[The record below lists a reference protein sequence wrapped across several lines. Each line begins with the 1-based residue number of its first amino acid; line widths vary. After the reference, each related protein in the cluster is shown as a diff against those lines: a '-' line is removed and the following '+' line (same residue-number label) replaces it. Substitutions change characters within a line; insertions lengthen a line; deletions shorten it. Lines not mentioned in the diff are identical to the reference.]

1 MTPDRMV
8 QFRVEKEM
16 EERNKY
22 LSDEDLNSVLP
33 SPKEGYEVFMNLIYK
48 IDC

>member
-1 MTPDRMV
+1 
-8 QFRVEKEM
+8 M

-33 SPKEGYEVFMNLIYK
+33 SPKEGYEVFVNLVYK
-48 IDC
+48 NRLLNHQRIINH